1 MDKIAYYGYA
11 DTSSNLVERVYS
23 SMLLF
28 LIVLP
33 IIGCFVLAFVDKTN
47 TSFIRNFS
55 LFWSLL
61 ILNVSVSF
69 LFFFDPASTQF
80 QFLEI
85 NPWFK
90 SVNVNLVLGVD
101 GLALILIQ
109 LTALLTPVCIMLCW
123 NKSLTNQ
130 AKEYSFAFFMLEAI
144 LFLVFSSL
152 DVMVFYILFEAVLIP
167 MYLLIGFYGS
177 RERRIRSSYMLFLYT
192 LISSIVMFVAILFI
206 FFKYGTTDYLILRT
220 VQFDPFSE
228 KLCWLAFF
236 SSFAVKMPLVPFHI
250 WLPEAHCEA
259 PTSGSVILAGI
270 LLKLGGFG
278 FLRYSIGLF
287 PDASAYFT
295 PFMFVISIL
304 GIVYASIT
312 TIQQIDLKKII
323 AYSSVG
329 HMGVVTIGIF
339 SSVSQSILGS
349 IFLMVS
355 HGIVSGALFLCIG
368 VLYER
373 YHTRIIKYY
382 AGLLTTM
389 PLFATFFTIFTLAN
403 IGLPGTSSFIGE
415 YLIIAGCLLTN
426 TWGAFFCATGMV
438 LGAGYSLWLLNRIL
452 FGNIKNYS
460 IQEYKD
466 LTRIEFYYLFPYAFL
481 TIVLGLYPDFIVS
494 YIYIA

>member
-1 MDKIAYYGYA
+1 MCCYEFESRWTWVSK
-11 DTSSNLVERVYS
+11 
-23 SMLLF
+23 MLLL

-33 IIGCFVLAFVDKTN
+33 LFGCFVLAFVDKTRS
-47 TSFIRNFS
+47 SFIRNFS
-55 LFWSLL
+55 LFWSLIIFNYSL
-61 ILNVSVSF
+61 CL
-69 LFFFDPASTQF
+69 LFFFDPTATQF

-85 NPWFK
+85 NSWFR
-90 SVNVNLVLGVD
+90 SLNINFILGVD
-101 GLALILIQ
+101 GFALILIQ
-109 LTALLTPVCIMLCW
+109 LTALLVPVCIMLCW

-130 AKEYSFAFFMLEAI
+130 AKEYSFAFFLLESI
-144 LFLVFSSL
+144 LFVVFSSL
-152 DVMVFYILFEAVLIP
+152 DVMVFYIMFEAVLIP
-167 MYLLIGFYGS
+167 MYLIIGFYGS

-192 LISSIVMFVAILFI
+192 LISSIIMFIAILFI

-220 VQFDPFSE
+220 IQFDPFSE

-278 FLRYSIGLF
+278 FLRYSVGLF
-287 PDASAYFT
+287 PDSSAFFT
-295 PFMFVISIL
+295 PFMFVISTL
-304 GIVYASIT
+304 GILYASIT
-312 TIQQIDLKKII
+312 TIQQVDLKKII

-329 HMGVVTIGIF
+329 HMGVVTIGMF

-373 YHTRIIKYY
+373 HHTRIIKYY
-382 AGLLTTM
+382 SGLLTTM
-389 PLFATFFTIFTLAN
+389 PLFATFFMTFTMAN

-452 FGNIKNYS
+452 FGNIKSYS
-460 IQEYKD
+460 IQQYRD
-466 LTRIEFYYLFPYAFL
+466 LTRIEFYYLFPYGFL
-481 TIVLGLYPDFIVS
+481 TIALGLYPEFIVS